1 MYDLSE
7 MIFETRVVIFDT
19 TVEKEEERN
28 MKKQVLRCKKKLSL
42 LLAILV
48 LATSQISVLAAD
60 NIHPESELNNL
71 NLEIDNS
78 EYSEDGGAQKRTDGR
93 YVWKVTSKTIV
104 SRPYGSFRNGPS
116 GKGPGTVS
124 LTNSN
129 TTNRSVT
136 NTISGSYTS
145 VGTIASSLG
154 VTIGKSKTYSAS
166 YSISVPSG
174 KRYQIIFRPQYKRIK
189 VVQTQFY
196 KIDGYETK
204 TSQTKTSYVN
214 VFQNWDYSWKK
225 L

>member
-1 MYDLSE
+1 
-7 MIFETRVVIFDT
+7 
-19 TVEKEEERN
+19 
-28 MKKQVLRCKKKLSL
+28 MKKQFIKCKKMTSL
-42 LLAILV
+42 ILAVVL
-48 LATSQISVLAAD
+48 LATSQVSVFASD
-60 NIHPESELNNL
+60 NIHPESEVNNL
-71 NLEIDNS
+71 NLEIDDR
-78 EYSEDGGAQKRTDGR
+78 EYTEDSGVQPCTDGR
-93 YVWKVTSKTIV
+93 YVWKVTSKTTV
-104 SRPYGSFRNGPS
+104 SYPYGSYRNGPS
-116 GKGPGTVS
+116 GKGPGIVS

-166 YSISVPSG
+166 YSINVPSG

-189 VVQTQFY
+189 VVQTQYY

-204 TSQTKTSYVN
+204 TGQTKTSYVN
-214 VFQNWDYSWKK
+214 VFQNWDYSWKQ